1 MKGEGTPVFGERIE
15 YVILILTMMPS
26 GRWNISSFLCACTWQ
41 RIYDIIQIIK
51 NLGLNICHFVPQVA
65 FLSCATAIFLSY
77 EYT

>member
-1 MKGEGTPVFGERIE
+1 MKGEGTPVFEERIE
-15 YVILILTMMPS
+15 YVILILSMMPS

-65 FLSCATAIFLSY
+65 FLSCATAVSLSY